1 MNDFNLKLD
10 TVDKMSAIN
19 SIKTV
24 KMHESAL
31 AAERLCAGYWVGFS
45 TTDNNQDPIKMT
57 ASLCKES
64 SN

>member
-1 MNDFNLKLD
+1 M
-10 TVDKMSAIN
+10 VDKMSAIN

-45 TTDNNQDPIKMT
+45 TTDNNQDPIKT